1 MGEVAEGVGNMRVN
15 VTLACTEC
23 KNRNYISEK
32 NKRKNTERLEMMKFC
47 KFCNTHT
54 LHRETK

>member
-32 NKRKNTERLEMMKFC
+32 NKRKNTERLEMKKFC